1 MHWLAFESVSGQIMV
16 LLGVDR
22 VMKPELEDDRQM
34 WSDFQ
39 GLSLNLLNP
48 RFFFF
53 VVFFS
58 RGISL
63 ELNS

>member
-39 GLSLNLLNP
+39 GLSLNLLNS
-48 RFFFF
+48 RFF
-53 VVFFS
+53 
-58 RGISL
+58 L
-63 ELNS
+63 